1 MNMSRRSARCCVERT
16 AHHGVWWILQDG
28 LRTFGFNTREEART
42 YLRLLGGGS
51 VTSVNKNLSDII
63 HSRGIEAVLRQM
75 ASLHPRE
82 RKILMMVL
90 TGQSQTEIARVIGVS
105 QPSIN
110 YAISRASQRMEYF
123 IGRPT
128 FDRDQMLQD
137 LKRANLRDPDDAGIL
152 VDFWSVGSQS
162 RVAEKYQ
169 RTQGFIRHR
178 ITRSLRDLSCHNG
191 HDEKWRDRCRAYRVA
206 LEDLLSKGHL
216 MLPMTRKQ

>member
-1 MNMSRRSARCCVERT
+1 MPRRNARCCVERT

-28 LRTFGFNTREEART
+28 LRTFGFNTREEARN
-42 YLRLLGGGS
+42 YRRLLGGGS
-51 VTSVNKNLSDII
+51 VTSVNKNLCDII
-63 HSRGIEAVLRQM
+63 HSCGIEVVLRQM

-82 RKILMMVL
+82 RKILGMVL

-137 LKRANLRDPDDAGIL
+137 LKRASLQDPEDVGIL

-178 ITRSLRDLSCHNG
+178 ITRALGDLSCHNG
-191 HDEKWRDRCRAYRVA
+191 SDGEWRGRCCAYRVA
-206 LEDLLSKGHL
+206 LEDLLSKGRL
-216 MLPMTRKQ
+216 MLPMIRKQ